1 MSSKEYLEKVT
12 LGKIQYL
19 PGKKLHLSEYDS
31 AWPKVFEKEATKI
44 RAVLPDDY
52 QLEHAGSTSV
62 PGLVAKPII
71 DMILLVA
78 DSRDEAN
85 YTPYLELLGYTL
97 RIREPRWFE
106 HRMFKKEV
114 PAVNLHVFSQ
124 GCPEAERMLRFRD
137 YLRSYPEAKK
147 RYGDAKR
154 ELVKHDWDYIQQYAD
169 AKTDVIKEILAEADR

>member
-1 MSSKEYLEKVT
+1 MSLKEYLEKVT

-44 RAVLPDDY
+44 RAVLPGNY

-78 DSRDEAN
+78 DSRNEAS

-106 HRMFKKEV
+106 HRMFKKEI
-114 PAVNLHVFSQ
+114 PSVNLHVFSQ

-137 YLRSYPEAKK
+137 YLRSHPEAKK

-154 ELVKHDWDYIQQYAD
+154 ELVKRDWDYIQQYAD